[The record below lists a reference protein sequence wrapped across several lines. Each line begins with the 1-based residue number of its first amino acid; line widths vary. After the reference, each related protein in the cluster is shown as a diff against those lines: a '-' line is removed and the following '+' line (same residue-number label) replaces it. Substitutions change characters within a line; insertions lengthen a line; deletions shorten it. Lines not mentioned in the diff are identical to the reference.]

1 MIQNNENLL
10 FNAQYYNLE
19 KFLDVDTKTTIDKH
33 LSDKTNK
40 ITDEDIKNVKTDIEN
55 IQTKVV
61 RIQEE
66 RISRIAENSI

>member
-19 KFLDVDTKTTIDKH
+19 KFLDIDTKITIDKH

-40 ITDEDIKNVKTDIEN
+40 ITDEDIRNVKTDIEN
-55 IQTKVV
+55 IESKVI
-61 RIQEE
+61 RKKTGKNN
-66 RISRIAENSI
+66 RFAENIF

>member
-19 KFLDVDTKTTIDKH
+19 KFLDIDTKITIDKH

-40 ITDEDIKNVKTDIEN
+40 ITDEDIRNVKTDIDN
-55 IQTKVV
+55 IQSKVI
-61 RIQEE
+61 RKKTEKNK
-66 RISRIAENSI
+66 RIAENIL

>member
-19 KFLDVDTKTTIDKH
+19 KFLDIDTKITIDKH

-40 ITDEDIKNVKTDIEN
+40 ITDEDIRNVKTDIDN
-55 IQTKVV
+55 IQSKVV
-61 RIQEE
+61 RKKTDKNN
-66 RISRIAENSI
+66 RIAENIF

>member
-1 MIQNNENLL
+1 MIPENENLL

-19 KFLDVDTKTTIDKH
+19 KFLDVDTKIRIDKH

-40 ITDEDIKNVKTDIEN
+40 ITDEDIKNVKTDIET

-61 RIQEE
+61 RKKDLIN
-66 RISRIAENSI
+66 SRIIEKVI

>member
-19 KFLDVDTKTTIDKH
+19 KFLDIDTKITIDKH

-40 ITDEDIKNVKTDIEN
+40 ITDEDIRNVKTDIEN
-55 IQTKVV
+55 IESKVI
-61 RIQEE
+61 RKKTGKNN
-66 RISRIAENSI
+66 RFSENIF

>member
-1 MIQNNENLL
+1 MISDNENLL

-19 KFLDVDTKTTIDKH
+19 MFVDVDTKTTIDKH

-55 IQTKVV
+55 IESKVV
-61 RIQEE
+61 RKKTGKNN
-66 RISRIAENSI
+66 RFAENIF

>member
-1 MIQNNENLL
+1 MIPENENLL

-19 KFLDVDTKTTIDKH
+19 KFLDVDTKIRIDIH

-40 ITDEDIKNVKTDIEN
+40 ITDEDIKNVKTDIET

-61 RIQEE
+61 RKKDLINF
-66 RISRIAENSI
+66 RIIEKVI